1 MPDII
6 AYHSMTARGVRFA
19 PRSVAPT
26 RSLPPTNFTNS
37 AKPEMVAPAIVPLR
51 FASYVNPGLFVT
63 AVMSAS
69 W

>member
-26 RSLPPTNFTNS
+26 RSLPPTNLMNCAS
-37 AKPEMVAPAIVPLR
+37 PLVLPSTTLVR

-63 AVMSAS
+63 ARISAS